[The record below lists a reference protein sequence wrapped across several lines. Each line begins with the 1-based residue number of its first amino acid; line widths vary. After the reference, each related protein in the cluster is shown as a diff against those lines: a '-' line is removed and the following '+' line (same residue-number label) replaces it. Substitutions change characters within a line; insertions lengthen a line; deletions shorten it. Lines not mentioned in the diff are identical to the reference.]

1 MSGINNIMQSKFNA
15 AKNIP
20 DKSLDEIA
28 KEVIRGNFGN
38 GEERKKKLA
47 EAGYDYAQVQA
58 RVNELM
64 KK

>member
-28 KEVIRGNFGN
+28 KEVIRGNVVN
-38 GEERKKKLA
+38 GEKKKKKLA